1 MNDVKKFV
9 TQWSGR
15 GYEKGET
22 HSFWLSFLRDV
33 FGVSEPEKFIS
44 FEVPVKLKHTS
55 FIDAFLPD
63 TKVIIEQKSLSENL
77 EQEKFQSDGE
87 TLLLMNRRNATE
99 VLCPI
104 PCVHAGLSSAI
115 SPSF

>member
-15 GYEKGET
+15 GYEKGEMQP
-22 HSFWLSFLRDV
+22 FWLSFLRGV
-33 FGVSEPEKFIS
+33 LGVSEPEKFIR

-63 TKVIIEQKSLSENL
+63 TKVILSRSRRRRILNKKNL
-77 EQEKFQSDGE
+77 NP
-87 TLLLMNRRNATE
+87 TARL
-99 VLCPI
+99 
-104 PCVHAGLSSAI
+104 
-115 SPSF
+115 